1 MSRPLF
7 AFLTVLVGSLVSA
20 GAPAAPA
27 EGQLPKLDARV
38 LSERCTVA
46 VVVDGR
52 AVTECAVEEEVH
64 SLLAMDVFLDPRFR
78 WLAGAQKFTLLEAY
92 TVAPGTGKK
101 VVTPPHAINEVTP
114 FGEELT
120 PGASPW
126 RETVVSH
133 VGAVPGSRVVRR
145 WRLEDVTAPALPLD
159 VRFPLQRVRP
169 VDLLEYRFTG
179 VAHVALVDPPQ
190 GCALT
195 GAPPAVTVTCRAVPG
210 AGFTGVGA
218 GRRIELTDELVGR
231 LPRVV
236 VSAWKD
242 AAALAAVH
250 RAWRYLPAPAGKM
263 PSPEAPAWPEF
274 VRRELELAPT
284 PAARVE
290 ALRALVMTAFRTL
303 AVRRPPASFADVLKH
318 RAVTPL
324 ERALLF
330 EAALLAFVP
339 EVRAVRRVR
348 ASDHEVV
355 AWRIPSLVEFP
366 NALVRFTLD
375 GRELVFSPASGQLG
389 PWPGLA
395 AGTWVIDPAAKDDP
409 ELVSG
414 DRGPLRALHA
424 KAQVDETRITFTG
437 QATWE
442 TFDEAPTC
450 ARMLPAALGRVERCE
465 VLERMPGLIR
475 VGFTSVADLESDSA
489 ALQAGGI
496 ARFPGAL
503 DLLGPLFPAAPLHA
517 GVSLVFPAA
526 RARLRLELE
535 WKPARWELS
544 RVQAGTWVIP
554 HREPMGY
561 AAATITPGCQ
571 QGLHAPRSG
580 GIVLSGECG
589 LARRYHHGREV
600 KPAAALGFV
609 GKEAYRESLRAGTQ
623 LAARATT
630 HAMIVPFEVWLLRP
644 PERQDTTPGAVAPVV
659 RPKGAPR

>member
-1 MSRPLF
+1 MRRLF
-7 AFLTVLVGSLVSA
+7 AALVAVLVWSFASA
-20 GAPAAPA
+20 PSSAAPA
-27 EGQLPKLDARV
+27 EGRLPGQDARV

-46 VVVDGR
+46 VAADGR
-52 AVTECAVEEEVH
+52 TVIECAVEEEVH

-92 TVAPGTGKK
+92 TLAPGTTKK
-101 VVTPPHAINEVTP
+101 IVTPPHAINEVTP

-145 WRLEDVTAPALPLD
+145 WRLEDLAVPALPMD
-159 VRFPLQRVRP
+159 ARFPLQRVRP

-179 VAHVALVDPPQ
+179 VSHVALVDPPQ

-195 GAPPAVTVTCRAVPG
+195 GAPPVVTVTCRAVPG
-210 AGFTGVGA
+210 AGFAGVGA
-218 GRRIELTDELVGR
+218 GRRIELNDELVGR

-236 VSAWKD
+236 VSGWKD
-242 AAALAAVH
+242 AAALAAAL
-250 RAWRYLPAPAGKM
+250 RGQRYLPVAAGKM
-263 PSPEAPAWPEF
+263 PTPEAPAWPEF
-274 VRRELELAPT
+274 MRKELELAST

-303 AVRRPPASFADVLKH
+303 SVRRPPAPFTDVLRY

-324 ERALLF
+324 ERGLLF
-330 EAALLAFVP
+330 VAALRAFVP
-339 EVRAVRRVR
+339 EVRAARCVRT
-348 ASDHEVV
+348 SDHEVV

-375 GRELVFSPASGQLG
+375 GRELGFSPASGLLG
-389 PWPGLA
+389 PWPGPV
-395 AGTWVIDPAAKDDP
+395 AGTWVLDPASKDVP
-409 ELVSG
+409 EALPG
-414 DRGPLRALHA
+414 GRGPLRAVHA
-424 KAQVDETRITFTG
+424 KAVVDASRITFTG

-465 VLERMPGLIR
+465 VLERMPGLVR
-475 VGFTSVADLESDSA
+475 VGFTSVADLEGESA
-489 ALQAGGI
+489 ASQGGI
-496 ARFPGAL
+496 VARFPGTL
-503 DLLGPLFPAAPLHA
+503 DLLGPLFPTAPLHA

-535 WKPARWELS
+535 WKPALWELA

-580 GIVLSGECG
+580 GIVLTGECE
-589 LARRYHHGREV
+589 LTRRYHHGRMV
-600 KPAAALGFV
+600 KPAVALGFL
-609 GKEAYRESLRAGTQ
+609 GQEAFRDGLQAGIP

-630 HAMIVPFEVWLLRP
+630 HAMIVPFEVWLRRP
-644 PERQDTTPGAVAPVV
+644 PEKPEMTSPGRSPVA
-659 RPKGAPR
+659 RPKGAR